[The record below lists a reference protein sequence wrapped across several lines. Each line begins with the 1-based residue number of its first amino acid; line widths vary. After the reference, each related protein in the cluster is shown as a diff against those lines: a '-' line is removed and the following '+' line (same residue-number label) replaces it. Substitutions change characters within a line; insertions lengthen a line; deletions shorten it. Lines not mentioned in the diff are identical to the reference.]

1 VQQAGSARI
10 VGRHGL
16 VKVSGTVRNPV
27 TVAEQR
33 FSVAE
38 RAFASTLRTD
48 IWV

>member
-1 VQQAGSARI
+1 MIAGP
-10 VGRHGL
+10 
-16 VKVSGTVRNPV
+16 SGTQNARA
-27 TVAEQR
+27 VAEQR